1 MKRVIIIIVIVI
13 AALAAIAY
21 VLTNNKKKNEAK
33 TAFIAEGG
41 GAVAVRVATVEKKVV
56 DLDFSANGNFIPK
69 QELNFLAENSGRI
82 SKIYVDEGDRV
93 SKGQAL
99 ARIDAEIIN
108 TDKETAEATYQNA
121 LRDEA
126 RYQSSYK
133 TGGVTQ
139 QQLDQAKLATQNA
152 KLRLQASQRRV
163 SDANIKSPINGIINK
178 RYIEVGA
185 SVTGTPGTQ
194 LFEIVDVSKLKLKVN
209 VNESQV
215 ANLKVGD
222 RIEIKSS
229 VFPTDKFSG
238 KVTFIAP
245 KADGTLNFPIEIE
258 VENSNKNTLKAG
270 MYGTAVFKFPKQAP
284 SILIPRTSFV
294 GSVSS
299 NQVFVYDK
307 ANNTSKLRKVVS
319 GRILGDSVE
328 ILEGLNEG
336 ETVITSGQINLAE
349 GTAVSIVK

>member
-1 MKRVIIIIVIVI
+1 MKKIIIAVLVVIVAGAGI
-13 AALAAIAY
+13 VFILS
-21 VLTNNKKKNEAK
+21 NNKKKNAEK

-56 DLDFSANGNFIPK
+56 DVDFSANGNFIPK
-69 QELNFLAENSGRI
+69 QELNFLSENAGRVSAI
-82 SKIYVDEGDRV
+82 FVDEGARV
-93 SKGQAL
+93 SKGQTL

-108 TDKETAEATYQNA
+108 TDRETAQATYQNA
-121 LRDEA
+121 VRDQA
-126 RYQSSYK
+126 RYQSSFE

-152 KLRLQASQRRV
+152 KLRLQASQRKV

-185 SVTGTPGTQ
+185 FVNTQGTQ

-209 VNESQV
+209 INESQV
-215 ANLKVGD
+215 ANLKIGD
-222 RIEIKSS
+222 QIDIRSS
-229 VFPTDKFSG
+229 VFPNDKFSG
-238 KVTFIAP
+238 KVTFIAA
-245 KADGTLNFPIEIE
+245 KADATLNFPVEIE

-270 MYGTAVFKFPKQAP
+270 MYGTAIFRAPKQAP

-299 NQVFVYDK
+299 NQVFVLDK
-307 ANNTSKLRKVVS
+307 SNNTSKVRTVVA
-319 GRILGDSVE
+319 GRILGDNVE
-328 ILEGLNEG
+328 ILDGLKEG
-336 ETVITSGQINLAE
+336 ESVITSGQINLAE
-349 GTAVSIVK
+349 GTAVSVVK